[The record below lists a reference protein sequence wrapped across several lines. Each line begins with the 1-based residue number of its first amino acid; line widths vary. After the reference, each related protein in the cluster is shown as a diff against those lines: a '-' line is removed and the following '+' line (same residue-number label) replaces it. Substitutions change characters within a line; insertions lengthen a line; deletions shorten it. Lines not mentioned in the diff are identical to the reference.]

1 VSQAHRKGQ
10 TARAPV
16 YSWPVASY
24 RFSARAKAPPELVF
38 DLWTN
43 LERMAEWVGGVTSV
57 TDISGPVDRA
67 GTTYVTHFGRMRSP
81 TQVLEADPPR
91 RFVTRFGN
99 WLLRGENATV
109 FEPDGDGTLISE
121 EFRTVGLIPAISARI
136 FASGSYKG
144 SFQGE
149 LNEFVRIAE
158 REAAA
163 RNQGQ

>member
-1 VSQAHRKGQ
+1 
-10 TARAPV
+10 
-16 YSWPVASY
+16 VASY
-24 RFSARAKAPPELVF
+24 RFTAHAKAPPELVF
-38 DLWTN
+38 NLWTN
-43 LERMAEWVGGVTSV
+43 LERMAEWVGGVTRV

-81 TQVLEADPPR
+81 TQVLEVDRPR

-99 WLLRGENATV
+99 WLLRGENATS
-109 FEPDGDGTLISE
+109 FEPDRDGTLITE

-149 LNEFVRIAE
+149 LNEFLRIVE
-158 REAAA
+158 REARAGEHG
-163 RNQGQ
+163 N

>member
-1 VSQAHRKGQ
+1 M
-10 TARAPV
+10 
-16 YSWPVASY
+16 ASY
-24 RFSARAKAPPELVF
+24 RFTAHAKAPPELVF
-38 DLWTN
+38 NLWTN
-43 LERMAEWVGGVTSV
+43 LERMAEWVGGVTRV

-81 TQVLEADPPR
+81 TQVLEVDRPR

-99 WLLRGENATV
+99 WLLHGENATS
-109 FEPDGDGTLISE
+109 FEPDRDGTLITE

-149 LNEFVRIAE
+149 LNEFVRIVE
-158 REAAA
+158 REARAGEHG
-163 RNQGQ
+163 N

>member
-1 VSQAHRKGQ
+1 M
-10 TARAPV
+10 
-16 YSWPVASY
+16 ASY
-24 RFSARAKAPPELVF
+24 RFTAHAKAPPELVF
-38 DLWTN
+38 NLWTN
-43 LERMAEWVGGVTSV
+43 LERMAEWVGGVTRV

-81 TQVLEADPPR
+81 TQVLEVDRPR

-99 WLLRGENATV
+99 WLLRGENATS
-109 FEPDGDGTLISE
+109 FEPDRDGTLITE

-149 LNEFVRIAE
+149 LNEFVRIVE
-158 REAAA
+158 REARAGEHG
-163 RNQGQ
+163 N

>member
-1 VSQAHRKGQ
+1 
-10 TARAPV
+10 
-16 YSWPVASY
+16 VASY
-24 RFSARAKAPPELVF
+24 RFTAHAKAPPELVF
-38 DLWTN
+38 NLWTN
-43 LERMAEWVGGVTSV
+43 LERMAEWVGGVTRV

-81 TQVLEADPPR
+81 TQVLEVDRPR

-99 WLLRGENATV
+99 WLLRGENATS
-109 FEPDGDGTLISE
+109 FEPDRDGTLITE

-149 LNEFVRIAE
+149 LNEFVRIVE
-158 REAAA
+158 REARAGEHG
-163 RNQGQ
+163 N